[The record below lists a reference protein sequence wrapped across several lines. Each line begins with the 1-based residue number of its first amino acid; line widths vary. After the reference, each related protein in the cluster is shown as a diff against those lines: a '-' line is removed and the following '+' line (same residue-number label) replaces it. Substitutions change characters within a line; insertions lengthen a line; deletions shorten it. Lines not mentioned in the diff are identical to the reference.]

1 MLKKIGL
8 LVGALFLLTPQTVF
22 AAEAQ
27 SSLANEAGWLTLL
40 PPLVAIILAFITKN
54 VLLSLFLGIF
64 SGTIMI
70 EMFGGANIISA
81 LTGGFLDLVQLILD
95 SLADPWNAG
104 IILQVLTIG
113 GLIGLITKMGGARA
127 VAEAL
132 AKKAKGP
139 VSTQVITWV
148 LGLLVFFDDYANS
161 LIVGPIM
168 RPVSDKMKISRER
181 LAFVVDATAAPI
193 AGIAVVS
200 TWVGYEIGLINDA
213 YASIGHDVN
222 AYGIFL
228 DTIPYRFYNILMLLF
243 VLVTSLTLRE
253 FGSMRTAQMRARN
266 EGKLIAEGSE
276 VQAEEEED
284 EELPAAKEKAT
295 IWNALIPIGALIVF
309 SFVGFYTNGRDIILN
324 GDNQQL
330 IQLMKDQPFSFTT
343 FRETFGASD
352 ASIVLFQA
360 ALIASIIAII
370 MGVAQKLF
378 RIGEALDIWIDGMKS
393 LVITG
398 AILLMAW
405 SLSGVMTQLGT
416 ADFMV
421 SLLGETMPAFLLP
434 TVIFVFGAIISFA
447 TGTSYGTMGI
457 LMPLAIPLAA
467 ALQPENPEFAI
478 MSAGAVLT
486 GAIFGDHA
494 SPISDTTILSSMG
507 AGSNHIDHVKTQ
519 LPYAVAVALV
529 AILFGY
535 IPAACGVPIM
545 IILPVSAIATIA
557 MIFILGKKVDTSEKL
572 KGKAK

>member
-40 PPLVAIILAFITKN
+40 PPLVAIILAFMTKN

-70 EMFGGANIISA
+70 EMFGGANVISA
-81 LTGGFLDLVQLILD
+81 LTGGFLDLVQLILN

-181 LAFVVDATAAPI
+181 LAFVVDATAAPV

-213 YASIGHDVN
+213 YASIGQDVN

-330 IQLMKDQPFSFTT
+330 IQLVKDQPFSFTT

-535 IPAACGVPIM
+535 IPAAFGVPIM

-557 MIFILGKKVDTSEKL
+557 MIFILGKKVDTSEKI
-572 KGKAK
+572 KEKAK